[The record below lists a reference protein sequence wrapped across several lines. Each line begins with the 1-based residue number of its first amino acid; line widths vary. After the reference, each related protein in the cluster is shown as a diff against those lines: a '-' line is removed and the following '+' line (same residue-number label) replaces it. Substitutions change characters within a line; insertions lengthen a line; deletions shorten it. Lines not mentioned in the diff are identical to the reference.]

1 MKKFF
6 KVLSLAFVATTLSL
20 GFAACS
26 DDEEDPTAPKNQV
39 TVTFGD
45 QTWNANYISAVIVD
59 DFIAIEAT
67 PKSSLIEYTLEDAE
81 GNPQGVQMVN
91 FPMISIAVENDEG
104 TFSGDAV
111 YAEYYNEEGDS
122 YVLSDQDGEYFLFG
136 WQGSD
141 VRIEVSNLS
150 KTAATIK
157 VYATMKQLNET
168 GVETGATKALTAT
181 FTNVTLSQAE
191 N

>member
-67 PKSSLIEYTLEDAE
+67 L
-81 GNPQGVQMVN
+81 
-91 FPMISIAVENDEG
+91 
-104 TFSGDAV
+104 
-111 YAEYYNEEGDS
+111 
-122 YVLSDQDGEYFLFG
+122 
-136 WQGSD
+136 
-141 VRIEVSNLS
+141 
-150 KTAATIK
+150 
-157 VYATMKQLNET
+157 
-168 GVETGATKALTAT
+168 
-181 FTNVTLSQAE
+181 
-191 N
+191 

>member
-6 KVLSLAFVATTLSL
+6 KVLSLALVATTLSL

-26 DDEEDPTAPKNQV
+26 DDEEDPTAPKNQII
-39 TVTFGD
+39 VTFGD
-45 QTWNANYISAVIVD
+45 QTWEANYISAEFVN

-67 PKSSLIEYTLEDAE
+67 PKNSLIEYEIKDSE
-81 GNPQGVQMVN
+81 GTPQGVQMVN
-91 FPMISIAVENDEG
+91 FPMISIAVKNDEG
-104 TFSGDAV
+104 TFSGDDV
-111 YAEYYNEEGDS
+111 YVEYYNTDEDS
-122 YVLSDQDGEYFLFG
+122 YVLPDQDGEYFLYG

-141 VRIEVSNLS
+141 ARIEVSSLS

-168 GVETGATKALTAT
+168 GAETGAAKALTAT
-181 FTNVTLSQAE
+181 FTNVKLSQAE